1 MSAIAASTVAVDT
14 AERPGKA
21 KAYPVAASTS
31 IPAGVLVA
39 TDSSGNLV
47 NASDAASIKVV
58 GVSQESKDNSAG
70 SAGDLTCTVKKGVF
84 KFTNSDDNAITAAM
98 VGKLAFVESNV
109 AVANTS
115 TNKIVAGRILEIDAD
130 LGVWVDT
137 SDTPVHTVAA
147 LTSSQ
152 NATTAASD
160 LATAQALANALKT
173 SYNALQVDVAA
184 IRTAL
189 LG

>member
-1 MSAIAASTVAVDT
+1 MSAIPAATAPYDSST
-14 AERPGKA
+14 RPGK
-21 KAYPVAASTS
+21 KKVYPVAAATL
-31 IPAGVLVA
+31 IYAGVLVA
-39 TDSSGNLV
+39 TDASGNLV

-58 GVSQESKDNSAG
+58 GRSPVTVDNSAG
-70 SAGDLTCTVKKGVF
+70 AAGDLTCTVEKGTF
-84 KFTNSDDNAITAAM
+84 KFTNSADNAITAAM

-115 TNKIVAGRILEIDAD
+115 ANKIVAGRILEIDAD

-137 SDTPVHTVAA
+137 YDIPVHALPA

-152 NATTAASD
+152 NATTVGSD
-160 LATAQALANALKT
+160 AGTTQTLANAIKV

-184 IRTAL
+184 LRTAL